1 MGFHW
6 DSKTKFNGGIV
17 GLILSVIPF
26 SAWAQSPVTVAQ
38 FRPLESLATDP
49 PPTRPTADEVLGV
62 DQNVPGGTKSA
73 TVDTTAP
80 PREQNAPSGLNGKPL
95 TDGKDR
101 QSMEGTT
108 AYDMSDGNPPNRD
121 SNSNASQTLTPSFGD
136 SLNASGSGLSSDF
149 GGISSAI
156 SGNAFSETDALSTGL
171 NFNEFPKE
179 FQSGLFLRNDRWAM
193 KIGGFVKA
201 DLNRDFNPIDSTD
214 SFNPATIPIG
224 APPRTN
230 SRFHARQSRLNMDA
244 RWISDSGEPL
254 RMLVEGDFFGVGET
268 LRLRHAYGEYGN
280 FIIGQTWTTFTHR
293 AALPNTLDS
302 VGDVA
307 SVGRRQAQVRYTR
320 KWMDGR
326 WAFGASVE
334 NALVTADDE
343 LNTFGTARTPFPDG
357 IVRLRYSVD
366 RGQFQIAALGR
377 RLGFQPTDQEVIL
390 GPAGGLNGTGFF
402 DITKRTR
409 LYSGILWGQGIGS
422 YRDLPD
428 FARVDSTSG
437 KILPSI
443 AWYSGFTHQWN
454 DRWSSNLTF
463 SEGQVDNAAGQSPS
477 SINRLQYL
485 AVNLIWQPSKYT
497 FAGTEYLWG
506 TRRDL
511 DMEVG
516 QANRLMIS
524 FGFLLP

>member
-1 MGFHW
+1 LPPGEKSPKGVHG
-6 DSKTKFNGGIV
+6 DPIADGVDRRSNAGKRSNGVSDG
-17 GLILSVIPF
+17 
-26 SAWAQSPVTVAQ
+26 
-38 FRPLESLATDP
+38 E
-49 PPTRPTADEVLGV
+49 PPTR
-62 DQNVPGGTKSA
+62 
-73 TVDTTAP
+73 
-80 PREQNAPSGLNGKPL
+80 
-95 TDGKDR
+95 
-101 QSMEGTT
+101 
-108 AYDMSDGNPPNRD
+108 DGN
-121 SNSNASQTLTPSFGD
+121 SNESQPLTPSLGD
-136 SLNASGSGLSSDF
+136 SLTPLGTGLSSDV
-149 GGISSAI
+149 GGITSAI
-156 SGNAFSETDALSTGL
+156 SGNAFSETDALSSGL

-179 FQSGLFLRNDRWAM
+179 YQSGLFLRNDRWAM

-201 DLNRDFNPIDSTD
+201 DLNRDFNPLDSTD

-230 SRFHARQSRLNMDA
+230 SRFHVRQTRLNMDA

-254 RMLVEGDFFGVGET
+254 RMLVEGDFFGVGDT

-428 FARVDSTSG
+428 FARVDTTSG

-443 AWYSGFTHQWN
+443 AWYSGLTHQWN

-463 SEGQVDNAAGQSPS
+463 SEGQVFNAAGQSPA

-511 DMEVG
+511 DMEIG
-516 QANRLMIS
+516 QANRLMVS

>member
-1 MGFHW
+1 
-6 DSKTKFNGGIV
+6 
-17 GLILSVIPF
+17 
-26 SAWAQSPVTVAQ
+26 
-38 FRPLESLATDP
+38 
-49 PPTRPTADEVLGV
+49 
-62 DQNVPGGTKSA
+62 
-73 TVDTTAP
+73 
-80 PREQNAPSGLNGKPL
+80 
-95 TDGKDR
+95 
-101 QSMEGTT
+101 
-108 AYDMSDGNPPNRD
+108 
-121 SNSNASQTLTPSFGD
+121 
-136 SLNASGSGLSSDF
+136 
-149 GGISSAI
+149 
-156 SGNAFSETDALSTGL
+156 
-171 NFNEFPKE
+171 
-179 FQSGLFLRNDRWAM
+179 
-193 KIGGFVKA
+193 
-201 DLNRDFNPIDSTD
+201 
-214 SFNPATIPIG
+214 
-224 APPRTN
+224 
-230 SRFHARQSRLNMDA
+230 
-244 RWISDSGEPL
+244 
-254 RMLVEGDFFGVGET
+254 MLVEGDFFGVGET

-377 RLGFQPTDQEVIL
+377 RLGFQPNDREVIL

-402 DITKRTR
+402 DITKRMR
-409 LYSGILWGQGIGS
+409 LYGGILWGQGIGS

-428 FARVDSTSG
+428 FARVDATSG
-437 KILPSI
+437 EILPSI
-443 AWYSGFTHQWN
+443 AWYSGLTHQWN

-463 SEGQVDNAAGQSPS
+463 SEGQVDNAAGQAAE

-497 FAGTEYLWG
+497 FVGTEYLWG
-506 TRRDL
+506 TRRDY

-516 QANRLMIS
+516 QANRLMVS
-524 FGFLLP
+524 FGFLFP